1 MSATE
6 SRRQYLQRLV
16 GTVLAGLVSSDPPS
30 FYYQPQCTIARNWK
44 LKNMKFYDAPP
55 APNPRRVRMFIAEK
69 GLTIDTVKL
78 DLSKNEQLTPE
89 FKAMNPRCTLPVLE
103 LDNGTCLTESLAIC
117 HYIEALHPN
126 PNLLGQG
133 AEEQALVLMWNDI
146 AVFNGFAA
154 AGEGLRNFAKMF
166 HNRSVTGPEEYP
178 QIPELAERGRQRAAH
193 FFEQLNN
200 RLASSDYVATDRF
213 TLADITAY
221 ACVEFA
227 GWIKVAITDEQ
238 THLRRWFDRIAAR
251 PSAQA

>member
-1 MSATE
+1 
-6 SRRQYLQRLV
+6 
-16 GTVLAGLVSSDPPS
+16 
-30 FYYQPQCTIARNWK
+30 
-44 LKNMKFYDAPP
+44 MKFYDAPP

-78 DLSKNEQLTPE
+78 DLTKNEQLTPE
-89 FKAMNPRCTLPVLE
+89 FKAKNPRCTLPVLE
-103 LDNGTCLTESLAIC
+103 LNNGTCLTESLAIC
-117 HYIEALHPN
+117 HYIEALHPH

-166 HNRSVTGPEEYP
+166 HNRSVTGPEDYP
-178 QIPELAERGRQRAAH
+178 QIPELAERGRRRASY
-193 FFEQLNN
+193 FFEQLNS
-200 RLASSDYVATDRF
+200 RLADSEYIATDRF

-221 ACVEFA
+221 ACVDFA

-238 THLRRWFDRIAAR
+238 THLRRWFDGIAAR
-251 PSAQA
+251 PSAKA